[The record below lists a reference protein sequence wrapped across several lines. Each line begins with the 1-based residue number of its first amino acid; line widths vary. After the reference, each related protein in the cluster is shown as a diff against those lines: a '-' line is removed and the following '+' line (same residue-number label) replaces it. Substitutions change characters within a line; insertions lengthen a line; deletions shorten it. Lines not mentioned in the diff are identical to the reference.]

1 MKISKLNRKLLII
14 NSIILY
20 LFINRF
26 FIIQK
31 FLNLSEGITT
41 SFSIILLVMSIM
53 AFGYRKCSTNRLTN
67 KFSKLII
74 VSIIIY
80 FTAIYASGLGVGF
93 LTNSYSLNPMSILD
107 NTFNV
112 IFFIISIEIF
122 RYIFINSKENYGRKG
137 YIYIITFLITLLE
150 TNLYMSNYAFSSISS
165 SFKFVTITFIPMLV
179 KNAMCS
185 YIVYHSDYR
194 LTLLYRFIMDL
205 YIYVVPLQPDL
216 NDYFMSI
223 TAIMLPYIILMYGMR
238 IVDASN
244 KKEEEISIEPQGKTI
259 IKVSDMPFM
268 IVTLALACAVLGI
281 GPFKLIGIETGSMTP
296 AIKVGD
302 AVLVNK
308 LHNVDNLKEGDIIAY
323 LNDEN
328 IVVIHRIYKVNSDE
342 TFITKGDY
350 NNAVDTKY
358 VSKEQVQGKIMFKIP
373 FIAYPA
379 IYFKK

>member
-1 MKISKLNRKLLII
+1 MKINKFNGKLITI
-14 NSIILY
+14 NLIILY

-26 FIIQK
+26 FIIRNA
-31 FLNLSEGITT
+31 LGLSEGITA
-41 SFSIILLVMSIM
+41 SFSIILLVMSILI
-53 AFGYRKCSTNRLTN
+53 FGYRKCSTNRLTDR
-67 KFSKLII
+67 FFKLI
-74 VSIIIY
+74 VMSIIIY
-80 FTAIYASGLGVGF
+80 FTAIYASGLAVGF
-93 LTNSYSLNPMSILD
+93 LNNSYSLKPMSIID
-107 NTFNV
+107 NTFNI
-112 IFFIISIEIF
+112 IFFTISIEIF
-122 RYIFINSKENYGRKG
+122 RYIFVNSKENYGRKG

-165 SFKFVTITFIPMLV
+165 SFKFITITFIPMLV

-194 LTLLYRFIMDL
+194 LTLLYRLIMDL

-223 TAIMLPYIILMYGMR
+223 TAIVLPYIILMYAAR
-238 IVDASN
+238 IVEASN
-244 KKEEEISIEPQGKTI
+244 QKEKEISIEPQEKMIVKT
-259 IKVSDMPFM
+259 SDIPFM
-268 IVTLALACAVLGI
+268 IITLALACAILGI
-281 GPFKLIGIETGSMTP
+281 GPFKIIGIETGSMTP

-308 LHNVDNLKEGDIIAY
+308 LYNIENLKEGDVIAY
-323 LNDEN
+323 INDEN
-328 IVVIHRIYKVNSDE
+328 IVVIHRIYKINADE

-350 NNAVDTKY
+350 NNGVDSKY
-358 VSKEQVQGKIMFKIP
+358 VSKEQIQGKIMFKIP